1 MLAKGLFVSLIANV
15 FIVNIIGKTLLIETE
30 DDLDKDNEKEEN
42 KKAAVAQG
50 NKQGLIHK
58 TLRKS

>member
-1 MLAKGLFVSLIANV
+1 MLAKCLFVSLIANV